1 MIQHYI
7 KVALRLIERSMLF
20 SLINMLGFVFGMAAA
35 FLIYLWVVNELTYE
49 DYNPDTDRIYR
60 VVEVVRQQ
68 TGEITESSST
78 VLALPE
84 IFKENFP
91 QVEAATAIKYI
102 GEGSMETGEG
112 KSLSGYR
119 VYTDTA
125 FFQVFPFEVMAGN
138 LTDMKK
144 GNYIVLS
151 EKMAIKLF
159 GSATA
164 AIGQKLKEVAD
175 DLYGWEAKK
184 VVAVVKIPSKCHIYF
199 DILCDLDNFAKAYGI
214 DRNTFREDQHV
225 YVKMKLGDAGKM
237 YAKEHSEMSR
247 VFSKLGDKN
256 TLIRFQP
263 IKDIHL
269 KTNFADPNVKNHGS
283 MASIYLFIGL
293 AVLVIFMGA
302 FNFMTLSTARASM
315 RYKEIGVRKVTGAK
329 RKTLITQF
337 LSEGMVQ
344 AVISLGLALALT
356 ELMLPLFNEAMG
368 TEVSLNLSWSVVLYV
383 LFGIVGIGCV
393 AGSYPAFYLSSVR

>member
-20 SLINMLGFVFGMAAA
+20 SLINMLG

-175 DLYGWEAKK
+175 DLYGWED
-184 VVAVVKIPSKCHIYF
+184 S
-199 DILCDLDNFAKAYGI
+199 
-214 DRNTFREDQHV
+214 
-225 YVKMKLGDAGKM
+225 
-237 YAKEHSEMSR
+237 
-247 VFSKLGDKN
+247 
-256 TLIRFQP
+256 FQMP
-263 IKDIHL
+263 
-269 KTNFADPNVKNHGS
+269 
-283 MASIYLFIGL
+283 YLF
-293 AVLVIFMGA
+293 
-302 FNFMTLSTARASM
+302 
-315 RYKEIGVRKVTGAK
+315 
-329 RKTLITQF
+329 
-337 LSEGMVQ
+337 
-344 AVISLGLALALT
+344 
-356 ELMLPLFNEAMG
+356 
-368 TEVSLNLSWSVVLYV
+368 
-383 LFGIVGIGCV
+383 
-393 AGSYPAFYLSSVR
+393 